1 MASGQDVRT
10 PYLSNVQSDR
20 RRIEGIAM
28 PLGWSEDIIAVE
40 PRAFAPDHAS
50 GNGSIPARLVDR
62 QNRRSGTRSK
72 RVQDLLLQYA
82 LAGNLNG
89 PRRRTDPHRG
99 RVCCRIR
106 ALLDL
111 WGCLTDA
118 PRFNCL
124 NVCAADQPVG
134 DRSSAVILGGHSR
147 ACRYAYTV
155 LAAGTGSIT
164 VDRCRERKGISS
176 PSRILPIERKSCEA

>member
-1 MASGQDVRT
+1 
-10 PYLSNVQSDR
+10 
-20 RRIEGIAM
+20 M

-111 WGCLTDA
+111 WLLMHLVSTASTYARLINPWGTGAQLL
-118 PRFNCL
+118 FW
-124 NVCAADQPVG
+124 AAIP
-134 DRSSAVILGGHSR
+134 
-147 ACRYAYTV
+147 V
-155 LAAGTGSIT
+155 LAAMLTLFLLREQDRLLSI
-164 VDRCRERKGISS
+164 DAARERV
-176 PSRILPIERKSCEA
+176 